1 MAMDPVAILKD
12 IGKQY
17 GRRVSGANLFDANVC
32 TSPRDAERPWE
43 ILTLKTTKLRS
54 TPTAIS
60 SQ

>member
-32 TSPRDAERPWE
+32 SPATSFATNS
-43 ILTLKTTKLRS
+43 ISTLKTTKLRS